1 MAVFTVSRQF
11 GAGGRTLGK
20 MIADRLGYVFADSE
34 VVQRIAEAANVSP
47 NFVETVEKESGTKIS
62 KVINSMVYKT
72 LVERVLKSERGYID
86 ERLYLDYL
94 VVIIAQLAE
103 EGNVVILGRGSQYVL
118 NDHPDAYHILLV
130 RDYDNRIKFV
140 EEKYCIPHK
149 KAVMLVN
156 TEDRCRT
163 NLFKKLGKTDFENPN
178 HYHLVLNMDRISFQA
193 ALDMA
198 CKLIESPNESQV
210 S

>member
-11 GAGGRTLGK
+11 GAGGRTFGK

-47 NFVETVEKESGTKIS
+47 NFVDTVEKESGTKIS
-62 KVINSMVYKT
+62 KMINRMVSKT

-103 EGNVVILGRGSQYVL
+103 EGNVVILGRGSQYIL
-118 NDHPDAYHILLV
+118 DDHPDAYHILLV
-130 RDYDNRIKFV
+130 RDYENRVKFV
-140 EEKYCIPHK
+140 EEKFGITQK
-149 KAVMLVN
+149 KAVMLVDG
-156 TEDRCRT
+156 EDKRRI
-163 NLFKKLGKTDFENPN
+163 NLFRKLRKTDFDNPN
-178 HYHLVLNMDRISFQA
+178 HYHLVFNMDRISLQK
-193 ALDMA
+193 ALDM
-198 CKLIESPNESQV
+198 CCNLIESPNES
-210 S
+210 